1 MRILIKSEEDIRN
14 EPGKIVVVPS
24 VGVLSDKE
32 GRDVAITPLPGLGGK
47 SGRERLA
54 VGQFFFEIKGLSVQA
69 NEYIIAPIERTE
81 V

>member
-1 MRILIKSEEDIRN
+1 M
-14 EPGKIVVVPS
+14 VVPS

-32 GRDVAITPLPGLGGK
+32 GRDVAITPCLGWGGK